1 VTSPILRPHAVCR
14 KNGVW
19 ITIGFGDLL
28 RLTSALL
35 VAGFLVGCNGVTNL
49 DHGRVNHSSAP
60 TLTITATPSSIT
72 LGSSTTLAWTSTDA
86 TTVTFDHGIGQVQP
100 SGSLQQKPPATTT
113 YNATATGPGGT
124 AQASVTVVVGGQQ
137 GFQFTASPATI
148 TAGQSS
154 TLTFSA
160 PGATSVSIDHG
171 IGTLGASGSVTV
183 TPATTTT
190 YTATASFNS
199 STMTATVTVT
209 VQSSSGG
216 SVSLT
221 ANPATISAG
230 QNTTLSWTS
239 ANVASLTI
247 DQGVGAVAVPSGSVT
262 VSPNAT
268 TVYTITALPGGATAS
283 ATVSVNSGIS
293 QLGGV
298 FTYKFDNLRTGQNL
312 NESVLTP
319 ANVKASEF
327 GKVFTFAVDGEVYG
341 QPLYVRSVEISGQGT
356 HNVVYVATEHDS
368 VYAFDAD
375 GKTKSPLWHVSFI
388 DPSSGIT
395 AVPQADVGSTIYPEI
410 GITSTPV
417 IDPGTG
423 TLYVDAS
430 TKENGSYFHRL
441 HALDLASGNEKFG
454 GPVAISGSVSGSGD
468 GNDGNGH
475 VAFQAKIELQRAGL
489 LLLNNTVYIAFASH
503 GDNGPYHGWVFA
515 YDATILKQVGI
526 WNATPNGNAG
536 GIWQAGGGLAADSAG
551 SIYGISGNG
560 LADGGRDYGD
570 TFFRLTLGSGGLSVG
585 DFFTPF
591 DQKNLSAHD
600 IDLGSGGPLLLPD
613 QPGSHPHLLT
623 SAGKAGTIYLI
634 DRDDMGGYNT
644 ATDNVVQKI
653 PTAVGNNGADDN
665 NFCTP
670 TYWQG
675 QVYYVGA
682 VDVAKA
688 FTLNNGTLSTTPQSQ
703 SSHVFTSQ
711 GATPAISASG
721 NTNGI
726 LWAID
731 RAGVL
736 YAYDATNLATEL
748 YNSSQAGTRDTLGT
762 AVRFT
767 VPTIANGRVYVG
779 AKGQLVVYGL
789 LP

>member
-1 VTSPILRPHAVCR
+1 MTTILCPT
-14 KNGVW
+14 GVGQKCAFT
-19 ITIGFGDLL
+19 TI

-35 VAGFLVGCNGVTNL
+35 LTAVLVGCGGVSSS
-49 DHGRVNHSSAP
+49 DRRSNHAGAP
-60 TLTITATPSSIT
+60 TLTITATPSAIT
-72 LGSSTTLAWTSTDA
+72 LGSSTTLAWSSTGATS
-86 TTVTFDHGIGQVQP
+86 VSFDNGIGQVQP

-113 YNATATGPGGT
+113 YNATAAGPGGT
-124 AQASVTVVVGGQQ
+124 AQASVTVTVGGQQ
-137 GFQFTASPATI
+137 GFQFSANPSSII
-148 TAGQSS
+148 TGQSS

-160 PGATSVSIDHG
+160 PGATSVSIDRG

-183 TPATTTT
+183 TPSTTTT
-190 YTATASFNS
+190 YTATASFNG
-199 STMTATVTVT
+199 STMTASVTVT

-216 SVSLT
+216 TVSLT
-221 ANPATISAG
+221 ANPATISGG
-230 QNTTLSWTS
+230 QSATLSWTS
-239 ANVASLTI
+239 ANVTSLTI

-262 VSPNAT
+262 VSPSAT
-268 TVYTITALPGGATAS
+268 TVYTITAAPGGATAS
-283 ATVSVNSGIS
+283 ATVSVNSGVPK
-293 QLGGV
+293 LGGV
-298 FTYKFDNLRTGQNL
+298 FTYKFDNARTGQNL
-312 NESVLTP
+312 SESILTP
-319 ANVKASEF
+319 ANVKSTEF
-327 GKVFTFAVDGEVYG
+327 GKVFTLDVDGYIYG
-341 QPLYVRSVEISGQGT
+341 QPLYVTSIDISGQGT
-356 HNVVYVATEHDS
+356 HNVVYVVTEHDS

-388 DPSSGIT
+388 NPT
-395 AVPQADVGSTIYPEI
+395 AGVTTIPTADVGSTIFPEI

-454 GPVAISGSVSGSGD
+454 SPVTISGSVSGSGD
-468 GNDGNGH
+468 GNDGSGH
-475 VAFQAKIELQRAGL
+475 VPFQAKIELQRAGL
-489 LLLNNTVYIAFASH
+489 LLLNNTIYIAFASH

-515 YDATILKQVGI
+515 YDATTLKQVGI

-536 GIWQAGGGLAADSAG
+536 GIWHAGGGLAADSAG

-560 LADGGRDYGD
+560 LADGGPDYGD
-570 TFFRLTLGSGGLSVG
+570 TFFRLSLGSGGLSVA

-591 DQKNLSAHD
+591 DQQNLAAHD

-644 ATDNVVQKI
+644 TTDNIVQKI
-653 PTAVGNNGADDN
+653 TGAVGKNGADDN

-675 QVYYVGA
+675 RVYYVGA

-688 FTLNNGTLSTTPQSQ
+688 FALNNGTLSTTPQSQ
-703 SSHVFTSQ
+703 SSHAFTSQ

-726 LWAID
+726 LWVID
-731 RAGVL
+731 RGGVL

-767 VPTIANGRVYVG
+767 VPTIANGRVYIGTKSQV
-779 AKGQLVVYGL
+779 VVYGL

>member
-1 VTSPILRPHAVCR
+1 MTSPSLRPQVVCQKR
-14 KNGVW
+14 VS
-19 ITIGFGDLL
+19 IPIASRDLL
-28 RLTSALL
+28 QLTSALL
-35 VAGFLVGCNGVTNL
+35 LAGFLVGCNGVTNSE
-49 DHGRVNHSSAP
+49 HGRANHSSAP
-60 TLTITATPSSIT
+60 TLTVTATPSNIT
-72 LGSSTTLAWTSTDA
+72 LGSSTTLAWTSTDT
-86 TTVTFDHGIGQVQP
+86 TTVTFDHGIGQVSP
-100 SGSLQQKPPATTT
+100 SGSVQQKPPATTT

-124 AQASVTVVVGGQQ
+124 AQASVTVTVSGQQ
-137 GFQFTASPATI
+137 GIQFAASPATI
-148 TAGQSS
+148 VAGQSS

-160 PGATSVSIDHG
+160 PGATSVTIDHG
-171 IGTLGASGSVTV
+171 IGTMGASGSVTV
-183 TPATTTT
+183 TPVTTTT
-190 YTATASFNS
+190 YTATANFNG
-199 STMTATVTVT
+199 STSTASVTVT
-209 VQSSSGG
+209 VQTNAGG
-216 SVSLT
+216 AVSLA

-230 QNTTLSWTS
+230 QSATLSWTS
-239 ANVASLTI
+239 ANVTSLTI
-247 DQGVGAVAVPSGSVT
+247 DQGVGAVTVPSGSVT
-262 VSPNAT
+262 VSPSAT
-268 TVYTITALPGGATAS
+268 TVYTITGAPGGATAS
-283 ATVSVNSGIS
+283 ATVTVNSGVTN
-293 QLGGV
+293 LDGV
-298 FTYKFDNLRTGQNL
+298 FTYKFDNARTGQNL
-312 NESVLTP
+312 RESVLTP
-319 ANVKASEF
+319 ANVNATNF
-327 GKVFTFAVDGEVYG
+327 GKLFTFTVDGEVYG
-341 QPLYVRSVEISGQGT
+341 QPLYVSSVDISGQGT

-375 GKTKSPLWHVSFI
+375 GKAKSPLWHVSFI
-388 DPSSGIT
+388 DPSAGIT

-430 TKENGSYFHRL
+430 TKENGNYFHRL
-441 HALDLASGNEKFG
+441 HALDLSSGAEKFG
-454 GPVAISGSVSGSGD
+454 GPVTISGSVAGSGD
-468 GNDGNGH
+468 GTDGSGH
-475 VAFQAKIELQRAGL
+475 VPFQAKIELQRAAL
-489 LLLNNTVYIAFASH
+489 LLQNNTIYIAFASH

-515 YDATILKQVGI
+515 YDATSLKQVGI

-536 GIWQAGGGLAADSAG
+536 GIWQAGGGLAADSGG

-560 LADGGRDYGD
+560 LADGGPDYGD
-570 TFFRLTLGSGGLSVG
+570 TFFSLNLDAGGLSLA

-634 DRDDMGGYNT
+634 DRDNMGGYST
-644 ATDNVVQKI
+644 TTDKVVQKI
-653 PTAVGNNGADDN
+653 SNAVGNNGTSDN

-675 QVYYVGA
+675 RVYYVGA

-688 FTLNNGTLSTTPQSQ
+688 FALNNGTLSTTPQST
-703 SSHVFTSQ
+703 SSHTFTSF
-711 GATPAISASG
+711 GATPAVSANG

-731 RAGVL
+731 RSGVL

>member
-1 VTSPILRPHAVCR
+1 MSPILRATAVCQER
-14 KNGVW
+14 AS
-19 ITIGFGDLL
+19 ITIGLGNLL
-28 RLTSALL
+28 QLTSALL
-35 VAGFLVGCNGVTNL
+35 LAGVLVGCAGVTNS
-49 DHGRVNHSSAP
+49 DHGRSNHTSAP
-60 TLTITATPSSIT
+60 TLTITATPNAIT
-72 LGSSTTLAWTSTDA
+72 LGSSTTLTWSSTDA
-86 TTVTFDHGIGQVQP
+86 TSVTFDHGIGQVQP

-113 YNATATGPGGT
+113 YSATASGPGGM
-124 AQASVTVVVGGQQ
+124 AQASVTVTVGGQQ
-137 GFQFTASPATI
+137 GFQFIANPSII

-160 PGATSVSIDHG
+160 PGATSVTVDHG
-171 IGTLGASGSVTV
+171 IGTLGSSGSVSV
-183 TPATTTT
+183 TPLTTTT
-190 YTATASFNS
+190 YTATANFTGS
-199 STMTATVTVT
+199 SMTASVTVT
-209 VQSSSGG
+209 VQSSSSGT
-216 SVSLT
+216 VSLT

-230 QNTTLSWTS
+230 QSATLSWTS
-239 ANVASLTI
+239 ANVTSLAI
-247 DQGVGAVAVPSGSVT
+247 NQGVGTVAVPSGSVT
-262 VSPNAT
+262 VSPSAT
-268 TVYTITALPGGATAS
+268 TVYTITAMPGGATAS
-283 ATVSVNSGIS
+283 ATVSVNSGVP
-293 QLGGV
+293 QFGGV
-298 FTYKFDNLRTGQNL
+298 FTYKFDNARTGQNL

-319 ANVKASEF
+319 AKVNSNEF
-327 GKVFTFAVDGEVYG
+327 GKAFTFDVDGYVYG
-341 QPLYVRSVEISGQGT
+341 QPLYVPSVGISGQGT
-356 HNVVYVATEHDS
+356 HNVVYVVTEHDS

-375 GKTKSPLWHVSFI
+375 GKTKSPLWQVSFI
-388 DPSSGIT
+388 NPTAGIT
-395 AVPQADVGSTIYPEI
+395 TIPTADVGSTIFPEI

-441 HALDLASGNEKFG
+441 HALDLTSGAEKFG
-454 GPVAISGSVSGSGD
+454 GPVTISGSVPGKGD

-489 LLLNNTVYIAFASH
+489 LLLNNTIYIAFASH

-515 YDATILKQVGI
+515 YDATSLKQVGI

-536 GIWQAGGGLAADSAG
+536 GIWQAGGGLAADSDG

-560 LADGGRDYGD
+560 LAEGGPDYGD
-570 TFFRLTLGSGGLSVG
+570 TFFRLTLGSGGLSLE

-591 DQKNLSAHD
+591 DQQNLAAHD

-634 DRDDMGGYNT
+634 DRDGMGGYNT
-644 ATDNVVQKI
+644 SSDEVVQKLSN
-653 PTAVGNNGADDN
+653 AVGNNGTSDN

-675 QVYYVGA
+675 RVYYVGA

-688 FTLNNGTLSTTPQSQ
+688 FTLDNGILSTTPQSK
-703 SSHVFTSQ
+703 SSHAFSSQ

-726 LWAID
+726 LWVID

-767 VPTIANGRVYVG
+767 VPTIANGRVYIG
-779 AKGQLVVYGL
+779 TKSQLVVYGL
-789 LP
+789 FP